1 MRFFVNI
8 QFSEIDNSME
18 MVDNEVMDNEPGD
31 SEISDENAHENEGDL
46 GGD

>member
-18 MVDNEVMDNEPGD
+18 MVDNEPGD

-46 GGD
+46 GG